1 MKRVLCF
8 VLTFVMMTS
17 VLMTTVLAVDTEGDI
32 VVPETLTEE
41 AQGDL
46 AGTIIYGSESI
57 RRLPMTET
65 SRNLDTKSWT
75 TLYSDNNWLNEIA
88 TITNKMGNP
97 GSIYVR
103 VVAYDKNK
111 TAHTIVSKSPEIGV
125 GASYE
130 TPVIDKDYAK
140 YTVSINVSVISCVN
154 DAVLNLFDRDIVRQ
168 GIERLNS
175 FFLLQKGLELCHAA
189 LLQINGK
196 AAAAFGE
203 RRIFCFTVAFPLL
216 RPTGQQCFFVFAI
229 LRPVA

>member
-1 MKRVLCF
+1 MLKNRRHEKRRNMNTFPCRFKKGGVIMKRVLCF

-88 TITNKMGNP
+88 KI
-97 GSIYVR
+97 S
-103 VVAYDKNK
+103 A
-111 TAHTIVSKSPEIGV
+111 
-125 GASYE
+125 
-130 TPVIDKDYAK
+130 VIM
-140 YTVSINVSVISCVN
+140 
-154 DAVLNLFDRDIVRQ
+154 AVLLVPYYGQHIYSNVVSFEAIRNMCFSLLSILFVC
-168 GIERLNS
+168 LY
-175 FFLLQKGLELCHAA
+175 
-189 LLQINGK
+189 NGQHGSK
-196 AAAAFGE
+196 KKWIYYWAY
-203 RRIFCFTVAFPLL
+203 PLHIL
-216 RPTGQQCFFVFAI
+216 FFAI
-229 LRPVA
+229 LRC

>member
-46 AGTIIYGSESI
+46 ASTIIYGSESI

-111 TAHTIVSKSPEIGV
+111 TADRKSV
-125 GASYE
+125 
-130 TPVIDKDYAK
+130 V
-140 YTVSINVSVISCVN
+140 
-154 DAVLNLFDRDIVRQ
+154 
-168 GIERLNS
+168 
-175 FFLLQKGLELCHAA
+175 
-189 LLQINGK
+189 
-196 AAAAFGE
+196 
-203 RRIFCFTVAFPLL
+203 
-216 RPTGQQCFFVFAI
+216 
-229 LRPVA
+229 

>member
-75 TLYSDNNWLNEIA
+75 TLYSDNNWFNEIA
-88 TITNKMGNP
+88 TIT
-97 GSIYVR
+97 
-103 VVAYDKNK
+103 NK
-111 TAHTIVSKSPEIGV
+111 TAHTIVSKSPVIGV

-140 YTVSINVSVISCVN
+140 YTVSIM
-154 DAVLNLFDRDIVRQ
+154 
-168 GIERLNS
+168 
-175 FFLLQKGLELCHAA
+175 AA
-189 LLQINGK
+189 STDGTYSI
-196 AAAAFGE
+196 
-203 RRIFCFTVAFPLL
+203 RYHD
-216 RPTGQQCFFVFAI
+216 
-229 LRPVA
+229 

>member
-75 TLYSDNNWLNEIA
+75 TLYSDNNWL
-88 TITNKMGNP
+88 
-97 GSIYVR
+97 
-103 VVAYDKNK
+103 
-111 TAHTIVSKSPEIGV
+111 
-125 GASYE
+125 
-130 TPVIDKDYAK
+130 
-140 YTVSINVSVISCVN
+140 
-154 DAVLNLFDRDIVRQ
+154 
-168 GIERLNS
+168 
-175 FFLLQKGLELCHAA
+175 LLQTKWEIQDLSMLELSPMIKTKRH
-189 LLQINGK
+189 I
-196 AAAAFGE
+196 
-203 RRIFCFTVAFPLL
+203 PL
-216 RPTGQQCFFVFAI
+216 
-229 LRPVA
+229 

>member
-88 TITNKMGNP
+88 TITNKMGYQNFTWISGAYLENE
-97 GSIYVR
+97 GSKLQ

-140 YTVSINVSVISCVN
+140 YTVSIM
-154 DAVLNLFDRDIVRQ
+154 
-168 GIERLNS
+168 
-175 FFLLQKGLELCHAA
+175 AA
-189 LLQINGK
+189 SEDGTYSI
-196 AAAAFGE
+196 
-203 RRIFCFTVAFPLL
+203 RYHD
-216 RPTGQQCFFVFAI
+216 
-229 LRPVA
+229 